1 MKWSVW
7 ERDEERERET
17 KINSLWSMVWERAHE
32 REREKDIEKRMR
44 GVKEKSEKEKMVE
57 WRRGSVCM
65 IKGAKRIIIKR
76 QGGKIM
82 YGAVLASIHAFYSLG
97 G

>member
-1 MKWSVW
+1 
-7 ERDEERERET
+7 
-17 KINSLWSMVWERAHE
+17 
-32 REREKDIEKRMR
+32 MR

-57 WRRGSVCM
+57 WRRSSVGM